1 MAGFGKKARKPDKS
15 IDDSFKDP
23 PKKKEGKKRPSDF
36 RDNYAYK
43 SENIWRH
50 SGGGTF
56 DDVKVTG
63 RHFDYFKPLPNKN
76 AYPENSYKEINYN
89 DYLKLTSPNYT
100 CNVGTSKLMDLLKHR
115 FLTSS
120 GKLRK
125 NMLNLRDD
133 EIYLAVALLEEAKEA
148 KRVGKGNLNI
158 SYQEKMFLEDVNKRS
173 K

>member
-1 MAGFGKKARKPDKS
+1 ML
-15 IDDSFKDP
+15 
-23 PKKKEGKKRPSDF
+23 F
-36 RDNYAYK
+36 R
-43 SENIWRH
+43 S
-50 SGGGTF
+50 
-56 DDVKVTG
+56 
-63 RHFDYFKPLPNKN
+63 
-76 AYPENSYKEINYN
+76 
-89 DYLKLTSPNYT
+89 YT
-100 CNVGTSKLMDLLKHR
+100 CNVGTSKLMALLKHR

-158 SYQEKMFLEDVNKRS
+158 SYQEKMFLEDVNKRC